1 MFERKKYKTFAKKM
15 LEKRWLVPVL
25 VTLVIFIVN
34 ELFALPTML
43 ELFKTSEFQ
52 TIINGD
58 FNDLEELSN
67 LFTQA
72 SAQTSGG
79 FILTLVQSLVEYILT
94 FAALSLYLKIT
105 RSPEKVQFKS
115 FFEGFNYWWKA
126 VLAFL
131 WETLW
136 TFLWMLVFFIPG
148 IIKSFAY
155 SQMPFILNEFENVS
169 VTKSMRISME
179 ITKGHKWDIFVM
191 YLSFIG
197 WDILCAL
204 TLGIGNLWLTPYKQ
218 VTYMNA
224 FHAMLKEAIDSGRI
238 KPEDLQ

>member
-25 VTLVIFIVN
+25 VTLIIWIVN
-34 ELFALPTML
+34 EIFAMPTII
-43 ELFKTSEFQ
+43 ELFQTSEFQ
-52 TIINGD
+52 SILNGD
-58 FNDLEELSN
+58 FADLTELET
-67 LFTQA
+67 LFTEA
-72 SAQTSGG
+72 SSHTSGG
-79 FILTLVQSLVEYILT
+79 FLLTIIQSIVEYILT
-94 FAALSLYLKIT
+94 FAALSIYLKMT
-105 RSPEKVQFKS
+105 RSPDKIQFKS
-115 FFEGFNYWWKA
+115 FFEGFNYWWKP
-126 VLAFL
+126 VLGFL

-136 TFLWMLVFFIPG
+136 TFLWTLLFIIPG

-155 SQMPFILNEFENVS
+155 SQMLFVLNEFENVS
-169 VTKSMRISME
+169 VTKAMKISIE

-197 WDILCAL
+197 WDLLCVL

-224 FHAMLKEAIDSGRI
+224 FHAMLKEALDSGRI